1 MKTIMIMLVLAIS
14 TVAMAQ
20 TFTVKLGDEFVFGDI
35 CLERMGP
42 IQVGVAG
49 AVDYF
54 MESSNT
60 DDIDI
65 DFGDSYIGPIIKFH
79 VLPKDSDVVLCA
91 EYAPMFVTDQLHRSA
106 SEIIGATLSYKG
118 FGISYQYF
126 LDAYKTGPSPK
137 SDLWMLSWTGGKF

>member
-1 MKTIMIMLVLAIS
+1 MKKMIVLAVLLFA
-14 TVAMAQ
+14 TVASA
-20 TFTVKLGDEFVFGDI
+20 TTLTVKLGDEFVFGDI

-42 IQVGVAG
+42 IQVGVAVG
-49 AVDYF
+49 VDYF
-54 MESSNT
+54 MESANT

-65 DFGDSYIGPIIKFH
+65 DVGDSYIGPIIKFH